1 MNLSWTRAE
10 AAFCFRNFEFFFSE
24 KTFSHHLNNYSGTF
38 PRNDVTSFSFISG
51 RRRTLRWLGGVDGLG
66 INPLLV
72 SQKRYDQRLP
82 VAQFNPAFS
91 KLKLPQEILC
101 TSAEIIFPFNR
112 IHIRMGPKIIQVFVK
127 GLQGETTTIN
137 IEEVHLL
144 A

>member
-1 MNLSWTRAE
+1 M
-10 AAFCFRNFEFFFSE
+10 
-24 KTFSHHLNNYSGTF
+24 
-38 PRNDVTSFSFISG
+38 
-51 RRRTLRWLGGVDGLG
+51 DGLG

-91 KLKLPQEILC
+91 RLKLPQEILC
-101 TSAEIIFPFNR
+101 TSAEIIFPFNL
-112 IHIRMGPKIIQVFVK
+112 IHITMVPKIIQVFVN

>member
-1 MNLSWTRAE
+1 M
-10 AAFCFRNFEFFFSE
+10 
-24 KTFSHHLNNYSGTF
+24 
-38 PRNDVTSFSFISG
+38 
-51 RRRTLRWLGGVDGLG
+51 DGLG

-91 KLKLPQEILC
+91 RLKLPKEILC
-101 TSAEIIFPFNR
+101 TSAEIISHFNL
-112 IHIRMGPKIIQVFVK
+112 IHIRMGPKIIQVFVS

-137 IEEVHLL
+137 IEEVRLL